1 MSTINLE
8 YTRFVKQTSNGSARS
23 KYGYLAMQQ
32 ELMNQIE
39 TTPWKQASC
48 ANNLVGLVT
57 NKVTETDEVRD
68 EHGAITKPA
77 SYTALLKDNFD
88 AFKQGGDA
96 NKEDATFCGYSG
108 AVCYRFEL
116 PQNYNSNISNIKMKI
131 AASRYL
137 RSGVRVAVELR
148 SSDYPSDDWRVVRGE
163 NANAIVT
170 EHEISDVEGVRSWGV
185 LGQKN
190 ANTLLQSQ
198 AREGEIVFDSSTFPT
213 LGTTARHK
221 YLFVYLTIEDMTD
234 YWVLYDN
241 NTPRYYSIE
250 GSAMIIGSTFN
261 ATFEGDVSPSTT
273 KWYDSF
279 FISQD
284 MVLPNVKYS
293 PKGNGEEGYVQEW
306 GNFVKGIMRSEMF
319 VMRTIRDDNG
329 TGNPSFKDAYVSLG
343 ILQRFD
349 KFPRQ
354 NFFDFE
360 GDHLATY
367 TADSPLAS
375 NMGIFSGIKAGFTWD
390 STGWNTTTPFRNEIQ
405 VRFRGYV
412 NISSTLTQG
421 RVASAGSISFTSRFV
436 VAGTGLPSY
445 RRIRMV
451 VTPTI
456 LGDIEMSVN
465 VWKSNSPDILGIWG
479 IAAASALCSH
489 QEMFTGSSSFV
500 SAELKGDGQKTSEM
514 TLTANAK
521 LIGTIPVKSQATQ
534 QTLEISLGEDVLPG
548 EVLILSPKLIR
559 VGFDISTAALNETL
573 PFMLLQPSKIE
584 LAK

>member
-23 KYGYLAMQQ
+23 KYGYLGMQQ
-32 ELMNQIE
+32 ELLNQIQ

-57 NKVTETDEVRD
+57 NKVTETDEVKD
-68 EHGAITKPA
+68 EQGAIVKPA

-88 AFKQGGDA
+88 AFKQGADA

-116 PQNYNSNISNIKMKI
+116 PENYNSNISSIKMKI

-137 RSGVRVAVELR
+137 RSGVRVAVELK
-148 SSDYPSDDWRVVRGE
+148 STDYPSDDWNVIRGE

-170 EHEISDVEGVRSWGV
+170 EHETSDVEGVRSWGV

-198 AREGEIVFDSSTFPT
+198 AREGEIVFDSETFTT

-261 ATFEGDVSPSTT
+261 VTFVGDVSPSTT

-293 PKGNGEEGYVQEW
+293 PKGSEEGYVQEW

-319 VMRTIRDDNG
+319 VMRTVRDDNG
-329 TGNPSFKDAYVSLG
+329 AGHPSLKDASVSLG

-349 KFPRQ
+349 NFPRQ

-360 GDHLATY
+360 GDNLATY
-367 TADSPLAS
+367 ASDAPLVS

-390 STGWNTTTPFRNEIQ
+390 ASGWSTTTPFRNEIQ
-405 VRFRGYV
+405 VMFRG
-412 NISSTLTQG
+412 NGNASSTLVQG

-436 VAGTGLPSY
+436 VAGTGLPAY
-445 RRIRMV
+445 RRIRLV

-456 LGDIEMSVN
+456 QGDIEMGVN
-465 VWKSNSPDILGIWG
+465 VWKTNSPDVLGIWG

-489 QEMFTGSSSFV
+489 QEIFTGSSSFV

-514 TLTANAK
+514 TLKANAK
-521 LIGTIPVKSQATQ
+521 LIGTIPVKSEAAQ
-534 QTLEISLGEDVLPG
+534 QTLEITLGEDVLPG
-548 EVLILSPKLIR
+548 EVLILAPKLIR
-559 VGFDISTAALNETL
+559 VGFDVSTGTSNDTL
-573 PFMLLQPSKIE
+573 PFMLLQPSQIK

>member
-23 KYGYLAMQQ
+23 KYGYLGMQQ
-32 ELMNQIE
+32 ELLNQIQ

-57 NKVTETDEVRD
+57 NKVTETDEVKD
-68 EHGAITKPA
+68 EQGAIVKPA

-116 PQNYNSNISNIKMKI
+116 PQNYNSNISSIKMKI

-148 SSDYPSDDWRVVRGE
+148 STDYPSDNWNVIRGE
-163 NANAIVT
+163 NTNAIVT

-198 AREGEIVFDSSTFPT
+198 AREGEIVFDSETYPT

-261 ATFEGDVSPSTT
+261 VTFVGDVSPSTT

-279 FISQD
+279 FITQD

-293 PKGNGEEGYVQEW
+293 SKGKGEEGYVQEW
-306 GNFVKGIMRSEMF
+306 GNFVKGIMRSEML

-329 TGNPSFKDAYVSLG
+329 AGYPSLKDASVSLG

-367 TADSPLAS
+367 TADSPLVS

-390 STGWNTTTPFRNEIQ
+390 ASGWNTTTPFRNEIQ
-405 VRFRGYV
+405 VRFRGYG

-436 VAGTGLPSY
+436 VAGTGLPAY

-456 LGDIEMSVN
+456 LGDIEMGVN

-521 LIGTIPVKSQATQ
+521 LIGTIPVKSEAAQ
-534 QTLEISLGEDVLPG
+534 QTLEIALGEDVLPG
-548 EVLILSPKLIR
+548 EVLILAPKLIR
-559 VGFDISTAALNETL
+559 VGFDPSTGTTNDTL

>member
-23 KYGYLAMQQ
+23 KYGYLGMQQ
-32 ELMNQIE
+32 ELLNQIE
-39 TTPWKQASC
+39 TTPWKQAAC

-57 NKVTETDEVRD
+57 NKVTETDEEKD
-68 EHGAITKPA
+68 EQGAIIKPA

-108 AVCYRFEL
+108 AVCYRFIL
-116 PQNYNSNISNIKMKI
+116 PENYNANISSVHMKI

-137 RSGVRVAVELR
+137 RSGVRVAMELK
-148 SSDYPSDDWRVVRGE
+148 STPYPSDDWAVIRGD
-163 NANAIVT
+163 NLGAIVT
-170 EHEISDVEGVRSWGV
+170 EHETSDVEGVKSWGV
-185 LGQKN
+185 LGQKD

-198 AREGEIVFDSSTFPT
+198 AREGDIEFDSEDFPQ

-221 YLFVYLTIEDMTD
+221 YLFVYLSIEDMTD

-261 ATFEGDVSPSTT
+261 VTFDGEVSPTTT

-279 FISQD
+279 FITQD
-284 MVLPNVKYS
+284 MVLPNVKYN
-293 PKGNGEEGYVQEW
+293 PKGGAEDGYIDDW

-319 VMRTIRDDNG
+319 VMRSIRDDNG
-329 TGNPSFKDAYVSLG
+329 SGYPSLKDASVSLS

-360 GDHLATY
+360 GSDISTVPENA
-367 TADSPLAS
+367 PLVENLGVFA
-375 NMGIFSGIKAGFTWD
+375 GIKAGFTKLGSDW
-390 STGWNTTTPFRNEIQ
+390 TTTTPFRNEIEAQ
-405 VRFRGYV
+405 FRGNGNV
-412 NISSTLTQG
+412 SSVLVDG
-421 RVASAGSISFTSRFV
+421 KVPSAGSISFTSRFV
-436 VAGTGLPSY
+436 VAGAGLPSY
-445 RRIRMV
+445 RRLRMV
-451 VTPTI
+451 VTPSVR
-456 LGDIEMSVN
+456 GDIEVAVN
-465 VWKSNSPDILGIWG
+465 VWKTNSPDVLGVWG

-489 QEMFTGSSSFV
+489 QEIFTGSSSFV
-500 SAELKGDGQKTSEM
+500 SAELKGDGNKTTEM
-514 TLTANAK
+514 TLHADAK
-521 LIGTIPVKSQATQ
+521 LVGTIPVKSENTQ
-534 QTLEISLGEDVLPG
+534 QTLEITLGDDVLAG
-548 EVLILSPKLIR
+548 EVLILAPKLIR
-559 VGFDISTAALNETL
+559 AGFDQSSSNVSL
-573 PFMLLQPSKIE
+573 PWILLQPSEIK
-584 LAK
+584 LAR